1 MGVRRKK
8 ARLVPLVWLAA
19 SLTIAIGTTGTTAFA
34 DDEPSA
40 ADRAAAREL
49 GTEGVMLANKGK
61 CADAIEKLERA
72 DKLYHA
78 PTTLGRL
85 GECQIDVGQIVKGS
99 ENLQR
104 VVREALP
111 PNAPKAFV
119 TAKERAAA
127 ALKKAVPRIAK
138 LRIVVIAPPDAD
150 FEVKVDKETMS
161 QAALDTPR
169 PTDPG
174 NHVIEASGEGL
185 LPAETKVT
193 LKEGDMQNIT
203 LKLEVD
209 PNAPKPPPAV
219 AQKGPKSNAPRERR
233 PDEEPPPETGGSKAG
248 AYIVL
253 GLGIAGLAVGSVTGA
268 MALSRKSDIDGRC
281 PNKNDCPESVRSDLD
296 TAKTFGLI
304 STVGFIAGGVGVVGG
319 VVLLLTSGSSPTPK
333 AQLGSVSPSTSP
345 SWKPAPTPHLTAR
358 PVLGIGYA
366 GLSGSF

>member
-1 MGVRRKK
+1 MRGKQARGKK
-8 ARLVPLVWLAA
+8 ARLLALACLAA
-19 SLTIAIGTTGTTAFA
+19 CFTFGNVSFA

-85 GECQIDVGQIVKGS
+85 GECQIEVGQIVKGS

-119 TAKERAAA
+119 TAKERAQA
-127 ALKKAVPRIAK
+127 ALKKALPKIAK
-138 LRIVVIAPPDAD
+138 LRIVVIAPPDAE
-150 FEVKVDKETMS
+150 FEVKVDKDTMS

-209 PNAPKPPPAV
+209 PNAPKPAPAN
-219 AQKGPKSNAPRERR
+219 AQNNKPRSNAPRERR

-281 PNKNDCPESVRSDLD
+281 PNKSDCPESVRSDLD
-296 TAKTFGLI
+296 TAKTLGLV

-319 VVLLLTSGSSPTPK
+319 VVLLLTSGSTPAPR
-333 AQLGSVSPSTSP
+333 AQLGSAPL
-345 SWKPAPTPHLTAR
+345 KPAPASQLTSHLTAR

-366 GLSGSF
+366 GVAGSF